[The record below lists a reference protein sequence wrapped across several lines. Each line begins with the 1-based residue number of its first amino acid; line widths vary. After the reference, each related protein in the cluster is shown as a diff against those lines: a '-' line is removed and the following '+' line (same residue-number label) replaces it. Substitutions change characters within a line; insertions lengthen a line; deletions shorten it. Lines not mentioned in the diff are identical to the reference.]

1 MPIRRRNPRKKVILA
16 GVQGL
21 VIGIVGVLL
30 FGLILNLSND
40 KKDEKEEVA
49 ATPTEQTEKEKE
61 DDKTVE
67 VSAEATLPFKAKQYG
82 LFSSKESAVAFMSEQ
97 PSLQKAGI
105 VGVDGQFYIWSEL
118 YVNDVSSSQVDTI
131 PTFIKPLFVS
141 TKGCEDPKVQNMI
154 NILQEEKISKT
165 FFDAIVNKENYP
177 DDLATIVNAVTAF
190 SDSTA
195 ALRLHLFTHYVEQNP
210 CVKLSF

>member
-1 MPIRRRNPRKKVILA
+1 MPIRRRNPRKKIILA

-40 KKDEKEEVA
+40 KKDKKEEVA
-49 ATPTEQTEKEKE
+49 APPTEQVEKE
-61 DDKTVE
+61 DDEKVE

-82 LFSSKESAVAFMSEQ
+82 MFSSKESAVAFIAEQ

-105 VGVDGQFYIWSEL
+105 IGVEGQFYVWSEL
-118 YVNDVSSSQVDTI
+118 YVNDVSSSQVDAV

-141 TKGCEDPKVQNMI
+141 TKGCEDPKVQNVI

-165 FFDAIVNKENYP
+165 FFDGIVNKENYP
-177 DDLATIVNAVTAF
+177 DDLATIVNAITGF